1 MSVVSVTAVLTDER
15 CLSDNSVNDDC
26 CLSDSSDSV
35 VTTVLAVG
43 CCLFDSFD
51 SVVTTMLTDK

>member
-1 MSVVSVTAVLTDER
+1 MSVVSVTTALT
-15 CLSDNSVNDDC
+15 DDC